1 MLGFL
6 KLAPEIVKVL
16 KLDKVPDVGQR
27 GGDDGGFGY
36 GGGGW
41 DTVGHCEVSQLEV
54 VVVFNY
60 GVESI
65 WKKCLKRS
73 GVLVPSIL
81 EE

>member
-41 DTVGHCEVSQLEV
+41 DTVGHCEVVQLEV
-54 VVVFNY
+54 VVVVVLNC
-60 GVESI
+60 GVERV
-65 WKKCLKRS
+65 WKKSLIRS
-73 GVLVPSIL
+73 RT
-81 EE
+81 